1 MSHIIT
7 TDEEIKRISD
17 YLEILRIKGYS
28 QNTIYEIL
36 NEIIPI
42 NNEYQVSPEI
52 NSTGYT
58 AFFSG
63 YEKKIH
69 INYEGTKQYV
79 KKTIDWIIEE
89 YPKLESQK
97 EELFAYMTL
106 CVLCHE
112 VEHVYQHLISEGY
125 IPHPYNIV
133 KQAYKNLTNYKYKN
147 NMPSIWKSIL
157 IERYIKQKDRAT
169 FVLERNANVE
179 VYEMLSKTAIYEN
192 NPDMHLFVN
201 NQYLWYLACG
211 YIKIK
216 NNGSFEESYRN
227 IWRHGQYKTFDF
239 TEDIPFEDR
248 IRYGL
253 PLEHGQRIELL
264 QRFLD
269 TKDNH

>member
-7 TDEEIKRISD
+7 TDEEIKKISD

-28 QNTIYEIL
+28 RDTIYEIL

-42 NNEYQVSPEI
+42 NDRYQVIPEI
-52 NSTGYT
+52 NSTGY
-58 AFFSG
+58 AAYFSG

-69 INYEGTKQYV
+69 INYEETKKYV
-79 KKTIDWIIEE
+79 EKAISWIIEQ
-89 YPKLESQK
+89 YPKLENKK
-97 EELFAYMTL
+97 EDLFAYMTL
-106 CVLCHE
+106 FVLSHE

-125 IPHPYNIV
+125 IPYPYKIV
-133 KQAYKNLTNYKYKN
+133 KQAYKNLTNYNYKN
-147 NMPSIWKSIL
+147 NMHSIWIATL
-157 IERYIKQKDRAT
+157 IERYKEQKDRAT

-179 VYEMLSKTAIYEN
+179 VYEMLSKTATYEN
-192 NPDMHLFVN
+192 NPDVHLFLN

-211 YIKIK
+211 YLKMK
-216 NNGSFEESYRN
+216 NNGPFEESYRN
-227 IWRHGQYKTFDF
+227 LWRHRQYKTFDF

-248 IRYGL
+248 IKYGL
-253 PLEHGQRIELL
+253 PLEHEQRKLLL